1 MPEVLD
7 IGALPSLEDV
17 GFMAGRDSFRT
28 FCRKIFGAPEP
39 RFLKDEKGHLVVFRN
54 ADLRAFGAAPE
65 VGNVP
70 IGKLYPNKF
79 NDSGEQDEQPPGWQV
94 GEVIGKQVFTFNPP
108 LHGPARKILTS
119 WLGPK
124 QVGLL
129 EGGARKVA
137 RTIIEE
143 TADGREIDFVTEV
156 AERLVIEFWGDSLN
170 LTEDETRSLG
180 RCAHDMTRLF
190 HVDRR
195 PEDLFILDQAFSRYA
210 QILTDAA
217 ERGLAMGN
225 PALTEIAQKLADLK
239 FDDDPYETGNAPK
252 TVGGFLAGNLVD
264 GVHTAALA
272 AANTFF
278 ALMNNPQA
286 LEAIRQAPAL
296 IPRAIAEALRLE
308 PPVLLLSRYILR
320 DFHHGDLIIPRGT
333 MVTMLWAAG
342 NHDPAAFP
350 DPETYDLNRPQT
362 GTTTF
367 GGGIHICPG
376 RYVGVMLVRV
386 LIEEFD
392 ANGLSC
398 EAGSAAFAWYPAHK
412 MGQLKSMPVKLRK
425 AAVG

>member
-7 IGALPSLEDV
+7 IAALPSLDDM
-17 GFMAGRDSFRT
+17 GFTAGRDGFRA
-28 FCRKIFGAPEP
+28 FCRKMFQASEP
-39 RFLKDEKGHLVVFRN
+39 RFLKDEKGQLVIFRN

-70 IGKLYPNKF
+70 IGKLYPNRYK
-79 NDSGEQDEQPPGWQV
+79 SAGKLEEKLPGWEI
-94 GEVIGKQVFTFNPP
+94 GDVIGNQVFTFNPP

-129 EGGARKVA
+129 EGAARKIA

-143 TADGREIDFVTEV
+143 TADGPEIDFVTEV
-156 AERLVIEFWGDSLN
+156 AERLVIEFWGDLLN

-190 HVDRR
+190 HVDRS
-195 PEDLFILDQAFSRYA
+195 PEDLLILDQAFSRYA

-217 ERGLAMGN
+217 ERGLATGD

-239 FDDDPYETGNAPK
+239 FEDDPYETGNAPK

-278 ALMNNPQA
+278 ALLNNPQA
-286 LEAIRQAPAL
+286 LEAIRQAPTL

-320 DFHHGDLIIPRGT
+320 DFHYGDLIIPHGT

-362 GTTTF
+362 GMTTF

-376 RYVGVMLVRV
+376 RYVGVMLVKV

-398 EAGSAAFAWYPAHK
+398 EAGSTASAWYQAHK
-412 MGQLKSMPVKLRK
+412 MGQLKTMPVRLGK
-425 AAVG
+425 AAG